1 MENRAYIA
9 QYVMN
14 NITYWEGKG
23 TKYTANP
30 EQIFYQM
37 RKRSNNGRGYAPH
50 ANEIAATL
58 KKLRDDQVITSS
70 FNGERYHQYGR
81 GKNFAAFAA
90 FLEDEH
96 GAKIKNV

>member
-1 MENRAYIA
+1 MENRAFIA

-14 NITYWEGKG
+14 NITYWEGKD

-30 EQIFYQM
+30 EQIFNQM
-37 RKRSNNGRGYAPH
+37 RRRSRTGYAPH

-58 KKLRDDQVITSS
+58 EKLRDDQVITSA

-90 FLEDEH
+90 FLEDVH

>member
-1 MENRAYIA
+1 MENRAFIA

-14 NITYWEGKG
+14 NITYWESKD

-37 RKRSNNGRGYAPH
+37 RKRSRNGYAPH

-58 KKLRDDQVITSS
+58 EKLRDDQVITSS

-81 GKNFAAFAA
+81 GNNFAAFAA
-90 FLEDEH
+90 FLEEEY